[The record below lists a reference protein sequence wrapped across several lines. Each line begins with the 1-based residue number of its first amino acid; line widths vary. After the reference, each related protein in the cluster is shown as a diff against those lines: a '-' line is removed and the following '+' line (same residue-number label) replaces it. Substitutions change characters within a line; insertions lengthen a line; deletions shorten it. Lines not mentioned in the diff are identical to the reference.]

1 MQSSRI
7 LYALVA
13 RGRVV
18 LAEYTSTS
26 GNFPTVTRMLLNKI
40 PTDMDN
46 KMSYKYDDHVFH
58 YMVSDEITYL
68 CMADLSCKRRVPFGF
83 LSDVSDRFKATYGDQ
98 AKTAIAFAMNED
110 FSRVL
115 QKQMDYFNGSPRED
129 ALGRVQEQIS
139 EVKDV
144 AMKNIERV
152 LQRGDKIELLV
163 DKTDRMKNT
172 AHKFHKT
179 SKRLKNTMWWQNV
192 KMWLMIILIVAVVVF
207 FLASLFCGG
216 MSFPECQSKSN
227 SGGGSDSGGGSGG
240 WW

>member
-1 MQSSRI
+1 MPSSVVVVVSSTVFRCIMCSEWHSLNVCDNTLIALPHTKQEAHNSYNFVFNMQQSKI

-40 PTDMDN
+40 PTDLDN

-68 CMADLSCKRRVPFGF
+68 CMADLSCKRRIPFGF
-83 LSDVSDRFKATYGDQ
+83 LSDVSDRFKSTYGDQ

-115 QKQMDYFNGSPRED
+115 QKQTRTQY
-129 ALGRVQEQIS
+129 
-139 EVKDV
+139 
-144 AMKNIERV
+144 
-152 LQRGDKIELLV
+152 
-163 DKTDRMKNT
+163 
-172 AHKFHKT
+172 
-179 SKRLKNTMWWQNV
+179 
-192 KMWLMIILIVAVVVF
+192 
-207 FLASLFCGG
+207 
-216 MSFPECQSKSN
+216 
-227 SGGGSDSGGGSGG
+227 
-240 WW
+240 

>member
-1 MQSSRI
+1 
-7 LYALVA
+7 
-13 RGRVV
+13 
-18 LAEYTSTS
+18 
-26 GNFPTVTRMLLNKI
+26 
-40 PTDMDN
+40 
-46 KMSYKYDDHVFH
+46 
-58 YMVSDEITYL
+58 
-68 CMADLSCKRRVPFGF
+68 
-83 LSDVSDRFKATYGDQ
+83 
-98 AKTAIAFAMNED
+98 MNED

-207 FLASLFCGG
+207 LYPCFVGAYHFHSASLSQMGVVVGG
-216 MSFPECQSKSN
+216 TIKLPCTVLAIVATCFVDETTSIVWGEATSVS
-227 SGGGSDSGGGSGG
+227 SS
-240 WW
+240 